1 MNKKIIAGLIILVS
15 LASGAYFVYGKS
27 NNNKAGENNKEDNKT
42 EVVIYKSPN
51 CGCCVEHAAYLEKQ
65 GFEVKIELTNDTDPI
80 KEEHSIPDEM
90 QSCHT
95 TIIGDYFVEGHMP
108 IEAIT
113 KLLKEK
119 PDVDGI
125 ALPGM
130 PAGSPGMP
138 GIKSEEFEIYSLKDG
153 AISDFISI

>member
-1 MNKKIIAGLIILVS
+1 MNKKIIAGLIILMS
-15 LASGAYFVYGKS
+15 LIAGIYLVYGKS

-42 EVVIYKSPN
+42 EVVIYKSPS
-51 CGCCVEHAAYLEKQ
+51 CGCCAEHAAYLKRQ
-65 GFEVKIELTNDTDPI
+65 GFKVKIMSTNDTDSI
-80 KEEHSIPDEM
+80 KEEHNIPNEM

-113 KLLKEK
+113 KLLEEK
-119 PDVDGI
+119 PEIDGI

-138 GIKSEEFEIYSLKDG
+138 GVKSGDFEIYSLKDG